1 MSVNNL
7 RAGRIDSRTRVEII
21 PKHIIWKQGEVI
33 NEQILLIERSP
44 QISLEPKNPFV
55 MKSKK
60 EKAAILLDFGYEIH
74 GGLRILVWSTGE
86 NKSVKLRVRFGESVT
101 EAMSDLGGETNAT
114 NDHARRDMEMEVG
127 MMSMNSMGETG
138 FRFAR
143 IDLEEDTEVIIKSIT
158 AVAVY
163 KEVPYKGAFRCNDE
177 LLNQIWN
184 VGAYTV
190 HLNMQD
196 YIWDGI
202 KRDRLVWVGDM
213 HPETMTIWTV
223 FGEDDSVERSLEF
236 IRQETPLPGWMNGLA
251 TYSMWYL
258 IIVHDWFMRTGKL
271 EWLREQ
277 KEYLEGIY
285 EQLSRSIDETGK
297 NSVEEGRFLDW
308 PTNDRPVVT
317 DAGIQAIHYLATQ
330 KMEKIFTLLGD
341 DIKAAQC
348 VKDME
353 RMKRYEVNYEDAK
366 QAAALLV
373 LAGLKDANEVNE
385 SLLKVG
391 GAAGMST
398 FMGYYI
404 LSARAQAG
412 DYQGCLDCIRDYWG
426 GMLSLGATTFWED
439 FDMEW
444 MKQAAPIDR
453 LPREGEVDIHG
464 TYGRYCYQ
472 GYRHSL
478 CHGWASG
485 ATPWITENILG
496 VKIVEPGCKVVN
508 ITPHLGNLEWA
519 EGTFPTPYGEIS
531 IVHKKQKDGSIETKV
546 NAPKEI
552 KVMVTQKE

>member
-1 MSVNNL
+1 MYVNNL
-7 RAGRIDSRTRVEII
+7 RAGRKDTKTRVELL
-21 PKHIIWKQGEVI
+21 PKNIIWKQGEVT
-33 NEQILLIERSP
+33 NEEFLLEERSL
-44 QISLEPKNPFV
+44 QISLEPRNPVV
-55 MKSKK
+55 MRSSEK
-60 EKAAILLDFGYEIH
+60 KAAVLLDFGHEIH
-74 GGLRILVWSTGE
+74 GGIRILVWNVAS
-86 NKSVKLRVRFGESVT
+86 KSSVKLRVRFGESVM
-101 EAMSDLGGETNAT
+101 EAMSELGGDTNAT
-114 NDHARRDMEMEVG
+114 NDHARRDMEVELG
-127 MMSMNSMGETG
+127 MMSMNPIGETG
-138 FRFAR
+138 FRFVR
-143 IDLEEDTEVIIKSIT
+143 IDLEEDAVLLIKSIT
-158 AVAVY
+158 AIAIY
-163 KEVPYKGAFRCNDE
+163 KEVPYRGSFQCSDE
-177 LLNQIWN
+177 LLNRIWN

-223 FGEDDSVERSLEF
+223 FGEDDAVERSLEF
-236 IRQETPLPGWMNGLA
+236 IRLETPLPGWMNGLA
-251 TYSMWYL
+251 TYSIWYL
-258 IIVHDWFMRTGKL
+258 IIVSDWFMHTGKL

-277 KEYLEGIY
+277 QEYLTGIY
-285 EQLSRSIDETGK
+285 EQLSVNIDEDGK
-297 NSVEEGRFLDW
+297 NCVKDGRFLDW
-308 PTNDRPVVT
+308 PSNDRPIVT
-317 DAGIQAIHYLATQ
+317 DAGIQAMHYIATH

-341 DIKAAQC
+341 KEKAAQC

-353 RMKRYEVNYEDAK
+353 RLKQYKTNYEDSK

-373 LAGLKDANEVNE
+373 LAGLKDAKTVNE
-385 SLLKVG
+385 ELLKVD

-404 LSARAQAG
+404 LSARAMAG
-412 DYQGCLDCIRDYWG
+412 DYQGSLDCIRDYWG

-478 CHGWASG
+478 CHGWAAG
-485 ATPWITENILG
+485 ATPWLTENVLG
-496 VKIVEPGCKVVN
+496 VKVLEPGCREVS
-508 ITPHLGNLEWA
+508 ITPHLGDLDWA

-531 IVHKKQKDGSIETKV
+531 IVHKKQKDGSIQTKV
-546 NAPKEI
+546 KAPKEV
-552 KVMVTQKE
+552 KVVTAQD